1 MPKVVSN
8 TTPLISLLKIGKLE
22 ILRDLYGEIL
32 VPQEVFNEIEA
43 GRTKEFYIDI
53 SKTGWIRI
61 EKIKDPRSLA
71 YFLDLDKGEA
81 EAIVLAVENNA
92 DLILLD
98 ETLGRFHAKHAG
110 LKMTGTIGILLKAKQ
125 KGYISELKPLLYE
138 LRKKNVWISE
148 SLMDE
153 ILLLANEKL

>member
-1 MPKVVSN
+1 MLKVVSN
-8 TTPLISLLKIGKLE
+8 TTPFISLLKIGKLE
-22 ILRDLYGEIL
+22 ILRDLYGEVL
-32 VPQEVFNEIEA
+32 VPQAVFDEIEA
-43 GRTKEFYIDI
+43 GKTKEFYIDI
-53 SKTGWIRI
+53 SEIGWIKVK
-61 EKIKDPRSLA
+61 KIKDRRSLT

-110 LKMTGTIGILLKAKQ
+110 LKMTGTIGILLKAKE

-138 LRKKNVWISE
+138 LRRKKVWLSE
-148 SLMDE
+148 NLIEE
-153 ILLLANEKL
+153 ILQLANEK